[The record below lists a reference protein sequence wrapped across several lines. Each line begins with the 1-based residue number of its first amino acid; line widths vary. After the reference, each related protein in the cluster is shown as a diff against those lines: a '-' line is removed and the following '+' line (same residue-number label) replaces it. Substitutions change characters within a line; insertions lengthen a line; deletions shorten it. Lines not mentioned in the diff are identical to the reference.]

1 MWEVDETG
9 WRYGWWNGL
18 KASVHPDDP
27 LSAQVEQRFERD
39 FERGGLVLKTKGWT
53 KMRMTATDMVIT
65 ARLDAYE
72 QGEAIFGRDFSF
84 TVPRDHV

>member
-1 MWEVDETG
+1 
-9 WRYGWWNGL
+9 
-18 KASVHPDDP
+18 
-27 LSAQVEQRFERD
+27 
-39 FERGGLVLKTKGWT
+39 
-53 KMRMTATDMVIT
+53 MRMTATDMVIT